1 MTILTLNQVSQHYV
15 VRDTHGWRHQAQV
28 LKAVDNISLSIH
40 RGETVAI
47 VGESGCGK
55 STLGRIAALL
65 DLPTKGSVE
74 FDGINTAGL
83 KGTSLRAL
91 RRRLGL
97 VFQDP
102 YSALNPRLPVAELVG
117 EPLAAHSIGD
127 SAYRRDKVIDVL
139 NSVGLGQEVL
149 DCYPHEFSG
158 GQRQRICIA
167 RALILDPSL
176 IIADEPL
183 SALDVSVQ
191 SQILNLFVELQ
202 RCHQLAFLFISHD
215 MAVVNYLADTVVVM
229 YLGKVVEQ
237 APRATFFAHP
247 AHPYSQALLAAV
259 PQLGAGRRKRG
270 LALQGDVPSP
280 IDPPSGCSFHPR
292 CIKATEKC
300 KRIEPSISALS
311 DESHKVACHFPVL
324 QGDVSGNEIG
334 EVSL

>member
-247 AHPYSQALLAAV
+247 AHPYT
-259 PQLGAGRRKRG
+259 KRYW
-270 LALQGDVPSP
+270 LPY
-280 IDPPSGCSFHPR
+280 R
-292 CIKATEKC
+292 
-300 KRIEPSISALS
+300 
-311 DESHKVACHFPVL
+311 
-324 QGDVSGNEIG
+324 N
-334 EVSL
+334 